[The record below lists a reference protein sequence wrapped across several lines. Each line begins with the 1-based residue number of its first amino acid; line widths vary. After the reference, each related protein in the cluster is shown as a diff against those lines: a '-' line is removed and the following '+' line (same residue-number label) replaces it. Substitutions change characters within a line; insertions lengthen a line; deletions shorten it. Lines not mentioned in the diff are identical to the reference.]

1 MEKKLQAEAEARRLK
16 EEARL
21 KAEEEKRVAEEL
33 KRLHEESVSIGV
45 HERFVNLTILI
56 ANSPKLKSAR
66 PL

>member
-33 KRLHEESVSIGV
+33 KRLHEESVSIEV
-45 HERFVNLTILI
+45 HERFINLTFLI
-56 ANSPKLKSAR
+56 VNSLKLKSAR
-66 PL
+66 PP